1 MWLRWLSLFCL
12 LLVAGT
18 LSARTFRVIPG
29 RSRVVSPDFNFATP
43 VKQSQEPVVT
53 QQAAKDSWLMS
64 PKTYAQTVAAWV
76 ARIRLGGTYTPG
88 ALAIPGMKQV
98 TPAQVGLKAI
108 PKGAN
113 VGEAI
118 AKLPFALAPARDRFG
133 AAMLY
138 ENGDM
143 EHKIVGSVAFFI
155 NLSRPAKE
163 GRWRF
168 AAFLSPAQFEACDLE
183 VTAEREAAIAQATKT
198 LTEALMQR
206 MTKSPTPLT
215 EAEGAALR
223 DYVEDVLKTALRS
236 HR

>member
-1 MWLRWLSLFCL
+1 MWCRWLSLLCL
-12 LLVAGT
+12 LLVAGA
-18 LSARTFRVIPG
+18 LSARTFRVTPG
-29 RSRVVSPDFNFATP
+29 RDHVVSPDFNFATP
-43 VKQSQEPVVT
+43 VKKSQETTVT

-76 ARIRLGGTYTPG
+76 ARIRLGGTYTPA

-138 ENGDM
+138 ENGDT
-143 EHKIVGSVAFFI
+143 EHKIVGAVAFFV

-168 AAFLSPAQFEACDLE
+168 AAFLSPAQLEACDLE
-183 VTAEREAAIAQATKT
+183 SAAERDAAIAEQAKA
-198 LTEALMQR
+198 LTEALVQR

-223 DYVEDVLKTALRS
+223 DYVEDVLRTALKSR
-236 HR
+236 R